1 MTDEK
6 RRFTRIPFKVNA
18 EITANDILYSVKE
31 ISNLSIG
38 GCLLQIKADLEPGTI
53 CHLKIV
59 LSGTISELS
68 IKIDGEINRCVPGA
82 FAVKFTRIDPDS
94 LFHLQNVIRYNAP
107 DPEVMDQEIIE
118 HPGII

>member
-53 CHLKIV
+53 CRLKIM
-59 LSGTISELS
+59 LSGTNNELS
-68 IKIDGEINRCVPGA
+68 IKIVGEINRCFPGA
-82 FAVKFTRIDPDS
+82 VAVKFTRIDPDS

-107 DPEVMDQEIIE
+107 DPEVIDQEIIE